1 MTRDEVRLI
10 RVRLVV
16 LCAVLVSLWSYA
28 AYVAGQD
35 AADLLRV
42 RALADTLGQ
51 PADRLILGLQAE
63 RRLTAERVA
72 AAAPTAPPLVAAREG
87 TDRAA
92 AEVRAFTEGRD
103 LRLLSA
109 GDVRDRAGELVRRL
123 DGLGTIRSQVDAG
136 SLDLAEAVD
145 AYDQVVDVA
154 FRVYGPE
161 WGAYESALAADTRAV
176 IAVARA
182 RELLARV
189 DTLVSAALTGARL
202 GADERSRLI
211 ELVGGQR
218 YARTEA
224 AAGLPVDGRSEH
236 QRLVTGPDFA
246 GLLAL
251 EARLLAADTAL
262 TGITVQ
268 AWRAAAD
275 AALGALQTLVT
286 TTARSSAERAA
297 PGAAVVVARTGAVV
311 GLGLIVVLVLLLGWV
326 STVRRLTE
334 DRTGSNHDA
343 PAPAGDAT
351 ATPDG
356 ANQELFLRLTRRN
369 QVLLRDQ
376 LGLLDGM
383 QRRERSAE
391 ETNELFQLDHL
402 TTRIRRNVE
411 KLITLAGARPARRW
425 RRPVPLL
432 DVTRGAV
439 AEVPD
444 YHRVLIAPHWPW
456 SLAGNAVTD
465 VVHLLSELIENAL
478 AFSAA
483 DTTVRVRGEHRPQG
497 CAVLVVDDG
506 PGLDASALAEANHLL
521 GNPPPG
527 GPPPGSAGLYAA
539 AVLAGRCGAQVS
551 LHPSRRGGTA
561 ATVLLP
567 AGLVTPNV
575 TGRGAATAPPG
586 TPTRRPATPPTPPPR
601 TATASCRRGHATP
614 DRPARN
620 PAGPASTPSS
630 SRSLE
635 QQGDTHDVRSGHRRR
650 PDRRPGPPGRSSAR
664 RGVRRGA
671 LPRRAVPRR
680 FPTGQGRARRA
691 ALRRGRRSD
700 RVGAGRHP
708 DLRSGR
714 SASGRGADGASVPV
728 RRHHSERHHPHRA
741 DRR

>member
-136 SLDLAEAVD
+136 SLDLAKAVD
-145 AYDQVVDVA
+145 AYDQVVDAA

-182 RELLARV
+182 RELLARE

-251 EARLLAADTAL
+251 EARLLAADTTL

-286 TTARSSAERAA
+286 TTARSSAERAT

-311 GLGLIVVLVLLLGWV
+311 GLGLIIVLVLLLGWV

-334 DRTGSNHDA
+334 DRTGSNHD
-343 PAPAGDAT
+343 APAGDAT

-521 GNPPPG
+521 DNPPPD

-551 LHPSRRGGTA
+551 LRPSRRGGTA

-586 TPTRRPATPPTPPPR
+586 TPHPPARDAADPSTPNGDGELPTRTRHTGPTGPEPGRTSLDTVEFPVARATRR
-601 TATASCRRGHATP
+601 
-614 DRPARN
+614 
-620 PAGPASTPSS
+620 
-630 SRSLE
+630 
-635 QQGDTHDVRSGHRRR
+635 
-650 PDRRPGPPGRSSAR
+650 
-664 RGVRRGA
+664 
-671 LPRRAVPRR
+671 
-680 FPTGQGRARRA
+680 
-691 ALRRGRRSD
+691 
-700 RVGAGRHP
+700 HP
-708 DLRSGR
+708 
-714 SASGRGADGASVPV
+714 
-728 RRHHSERHHPHRA
+728 
-741 DRR
+741 

>member
-1 MTRDEVRLI
+1 MTRDEARLI

-51 PADRLILGLQAE
+51 PVDRLILGLQAE

-176 IAVARA
+176 IALARA
-182 RELLARV
+182 RELLARE

-334 DRTGSNHDA
+334 DRTGSDHDA
-343 PAPAGDAT
+343 TAPAGDAT

-483 DTTVRVRGEHRPQG
+483 DTTVRVSGEHRPQG

-521 GNPPPG
+521 DNPPPD

-551 LHPSRRGGTA
+551 LRPSRRGGTA

-567 AGLVTPNV
+567 AGLVTANV

-586 TPTRRPATPPTPPPR
+586 TPHP
-601 TATASCRRGHATP
+601 
-614 DRPARN
+614 PARD
-620 PAGPASTPSS
+620 AADPSDP
-630 SRSLE
+630 E
-635 QQGDTHDVRSGHRRR
+635 RR
-650 PDRRPGPPGRSSAR
+650 
-664 RGVRRGA
+664 
-671 LPRRAVPRR
+671 
-680 FPTGQGRARRA
+680 RRA
-691 ALRRGRRSD
+691 AD
-700 RVGAGRHP
+700 
-708 DLRSGR
+708 
-714 SASGRGADGASVPV
+714 ADT
-728 RRHHSERHHPHRA
+728 PHRA
-741 DRR
+741 DRPGTRQDQPRHRRVPGRQNNKETTMTSAVVTDDDLTGALNRLVDRVHGAEFAVVLSPDGLPLGGSRQVGASSPSRSPAWSPD

>member
-136 SLDLAEAVD
+136 SLDLTEAVD
-145 AYDQVVDVA
+145 AYDQVVDAA

-161 WGAYESALAADTRAV
+161 WGAHESALAADTRAV

-182 RELLARV
+182 RELLARE

-224 AAGLPVDGRSEH
+224 AAGLPVDGRTEH

-297 PGAAVVVARTGAVV
+297 PGAAAVVARTGAVV
-311 GLGLIVVLVLLLGWV
+311 GLGLIIVLVLLLGWV

-343 PAPAGDAT
+343 PAADAT

-521 GNPPPG
+521 GNPPPD

-551 LHPSRRGGTA
+551 LRPSRRGGTA

-586 TPTRRPATPPTPPPR
+586 IPHPPARDAADPSGPNGDGELPTRTRHTGPT
-601 TATASCRRGHATP
+601 
-614 DRPARN
+614 
-620 PAGPASTPSS
+620 GP
-630 SRSLE
+630 E
-635 QQGDTHDVRSGHRRR
+635 
-650 PDRRPGPPGRSSAR
+650 PGRTSLDTVEFPVAR
-664 RGVRRGA
+664 ATR
-671 LPRRAVPRR
+671 
-680 FPTGQGRARRA
+680 
-691 ALRRGRRSD
+691 
-700 RVGAGRHP
+700 RHP
-708 DLRSGR
+708 
-714 SASGRGADGASVPV
+714 
-728 RRHHSERHHPHRA
+728 
-741 DRR
+741 

>member
-1 MTRDEVRLI
+1 MTRNEVRLI

-28 AYVAGQD
+28 AYVASQD

-51 PADRLILGLQAE
+51 PVDRLILGLQAE

-72 AAAPTAPPLVAAREG
+72 AAAPTAPPLVAARAG
-87 TDRAA
+87 TDRAT

-176 IAVARA
+176 IALARA
-182 RELLARV
+182 RELLARE
-189 DTLVSAALTGARL
+189 DTLVSAALTGERL
-202 GADERSRLI
+202 GADERSRLT
-211 ELVGGQR
+211 ELVGSQR

-224 AAGLPVDGRSEH
+224 AAGLPVDGQSAH
-236 QRLVTGPDFA
+236 QRLLTGPDFA
-246 GLLAL
+246 GLLTL

-275 AALGALQTLVT
+275 AALGALQRLVT

-334 DRTGSNHDA
+334 DRTSSDDA

-351 ATPDG
+351 ATPVG

-432 DVTRGAV
+432 DVARGAV

-483 DTTVRVRGEHRPQG
+483 DTTVRVSGEHRPQG

-521 GNPPPG
+521 GNPPPD
-527 GPPPGSAGLYAA
+527 GPPTGSAGLYAA

-551 LHPSRRGGTA
+551 LRPSRRGGTA

-567 AGLVTPNV
+567 AGLATSND
-575 TGRGAATAPPG
+575 TGRGPATARPGAPYPPARDAADPSAPNG
-586 TPTRRPATPPTPPPR
+586 DGELPTRTRHTGPT
-601 TATASCRRGHATP
+601 
-614 DRPARN
+614 
-620 PAGPASTPSS
+620 GP
-630 SRSLE
+630 E
-635 QQGDTHDVRSGHRRR
+635 
-650 PDRRPGPPGRSSAR
+650 PGRTSLDTVELPVAR
-664 RGVRRGA
+664 ATR
-671 LPRRAVPRR
+671 
-680 FPTGQGRARRA
+680 
-691 ALRRGRRSD
+691 
-700 RVGAGRHP
+700 RHP
-708 DLRSGR
+708 
-714 SASGRGADGASVPV
+714 
-728 RRHHSERHHPHRA
+728 
-741 DRR
+741 

>member
-136 SLDLAEAVD
+136 SLDLAKAVD
-145 AYDQVVDVA
+145 AYDQVVDAA

-161 WGAYESALAADTRAV
+161 WGAHESALAADTRAV

-182 RELLARV
+182 RELLARE

-202 GADERSRLI
+202 GADGRSRLI

-236 QRLVTGPDFA
+236 QRLLTGPDFA

-268 AWRAAAD
+268 AWRTAAD

-334 DRTGSNHDA
+334 DRAGSDHDA
-343 PAPAGDAT
+343 PTGDAT

-521 GNPPPG
+521 GNPPPD

-551 LHPSRRGGTA
+551 LRPSRRGGTA

-567 AGLVTPNV
+567 AGLVTANV
-575 TGRGAATAPPG
+575 TGRGPATAPPG
-586 TPTRRPATPPTPPPR
+586 TPHPPAHDDADPSTPNGDGELPTRTRHTGPTGPEPGRTSLDTVEFPVARATRR
-601 TATASCRRGHATP
+601 
-614 DRPARN
+614 
-620 PAGPASTPSS
+620 
-630 SRSLE
+630 
-635 QQGDTHDVRSGHRRR
+635 
-650 PDRRPGPPGRSSAR
+650 
-664 RGVRRGA
+664 
-671 LPRRAVPRR
+671 
-680 FPTGQGRARRA
+680 
-691 ALRRGRRSD
+691 
-700 RVGAGRHP
+700 HP
-708 DLRSGR
+708 
-714 SASGRGADGASVPV
+714 
-728 RRHHSERHHPHRA
+728 
-741 DRR
+741 

>member
-1 MTRDEVRLI
+1 MTRDEARLI
-10 RVRLVV
+10 RVRLIV

-51 PADRLILGLQAE
+51 PVDRLILGLQAE

-109 GDVRDRAGELVRRL
+109 GDVRDRAGELARRL
-123 DGLGTIRSQVDAG
+123 DGLDTIRSQVDAG
-136 SLDLAEAVD
+136 SLDLVEAVD

-176 IAVARA
+176 IALARA
-182 RELLARV
+182 RELLARE

-202 GADERSRLI
+202 GADERSRLT

-224 AAGLPVDGRSEH
+224 AAGLPVHGRSEH
-236 QRLVTGPDFA
+236 RRLLTGPDFA

-275 AALGALQTLVT
+275 TALGALQTLVT

-326 STVRRLTE
+326 STVRRLTG
-334 DRTGSNHDA
+334 DRTSSDNDA
-343 PAPAGDAT
+343 PAPAGAAT
-351 ATPDG
+351 AAPDG

-383 QRRERSAE
+383 QRRDRSAE
-391 ETNELFQLDHL
+391 ETTELFQLDHL

-432 DVTRGAV
+432 DVARGAV

-483 DTTVRVRGEHRPQG
+483 DTTVRVSGEHRPQG
-497 CAVLVVDDG
+497 CAVLIVDDG
-506 PGLDASALAEANHLL
+506 PGLDASALAEASHLL
-521 GNPPPG
+521 GNPPPD
-527 GPPPGSAGLYAA
+527 GPPPGAAGLYAA

-551 LHPSRRGGTA
+551 LRPSRRGGTA

-567 AGLVTPNV
+567 AGLVTSNV
-575 TGRGAATAPPG
+575 TGRGPATAPSATPYPPARDAADPSTPNG
-586 TPTRRPATPPTPPPR
+586 DGELPTRTRHTGPT
-601 TATASCRRGHATP
+601 
-614 DRPARN
+614 
-620 PAGPASTPSS
+620 GP
-630 SRSLE
+630 E
-635 QQGDTHDVRSGHRRR
+635 
-650 PDRRPGPPGRSSAR
+650 PGRTSLDTVEFPVAR
-664 RGVRRGA
+664 ATR
-671 LPRRAVPRR
+671 
-680 FPTGQGRARRA
+680 
-691 ALRRGRRSD
+691 
-700 RVGAGRHP
+700 RHP
-708 DLRSGR
+708 
-714 SASGRGADGASVPV
+714 
-728 RRHHSERHHPHRA
+728 
-741 DRR
+741 